1 MKNEVELF
9 LIFAYAPIGNAN
21 QKLWDTFI
29 EKLQICI
36 SRKHPNDII
45 VIGCDN
51 KSNIGISYKR
61 SNHVSKRS
69 IGPFGLTHRN
79 RASACFNTYL
89 EVNNLVV
96 VTTYYKKIIIQ
107 PGLIQDQNYFIK
119 LITLLLKKMTF
130 ADS

>member
-9 LIFAYAPIGNAN
+9 LIFSYAPIGNAN

-51 KSNIGISYKR
+51 KSSIGISHKR

-69 IGPFGLTHRN
+69 IGPFGLIHRN